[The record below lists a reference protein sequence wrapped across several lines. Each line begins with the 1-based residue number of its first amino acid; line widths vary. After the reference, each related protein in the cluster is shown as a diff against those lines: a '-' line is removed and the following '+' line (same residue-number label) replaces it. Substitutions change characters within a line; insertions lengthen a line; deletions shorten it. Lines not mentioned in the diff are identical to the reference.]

1 MYDFLFQEGFW
12 MKEIISAIINMIGV
26 VVAAWLACHYAVKK
40 GLDNIVE
47 IKEIQKEEKEKQGK
61 EGIVQAVEREKER
74 SEHSNLSKEHNQIL
88 DQLEESKKISLS
100 VKEAVL
106 ETKHKDEE
114 RYGSLTDKQ
123 KDIVNSVNHL
133 QQIAGEIKYLQESN
147 TKLIAENQILIS
159 KNKELV
165 SENQTLRSRVDDI
178 AKRMYKRNQNQEISD
193 DMEHE
198 ME

>member
-47 IKEIQKEEKEKQGK
+47 IKEVQKEEKEKQGK
-61 EGIVQAVEREKER
+61 EGIVQAVEREKQR

-88 DQLEESKKISLS
+88 NQLEESKKISLS
-100 VKEAVL
+100 VKEVVL

-114 RYGSLTDKQ
+114 RYGNLTDKQ
-123 KDIVNSVNHL
+123 KDIVNSINHL
-133 QQIAGEIKYLQESN
+133 QQIAEEMKYLQESN
-147 TKLIAENQILIS
+147 TKLLVKNHMLES
-159 KNKELV
+159 KNQELA
-165 SENQTLRSRVDDI
+165 SENQTLRSRMEHI
-178 AKRMYKRNQNQEISD
+178 TKRVSERNQNKETSN